1 VLLDRQVVQ
10 AFLDEQANDAVGVE
24 DEVGAV
30 CVLVADDTVS
40 GEIMSAHMQVERLS
54 RNIMAWNI
62 REKRDQL
69 RSLREDVDIGVRD
82 LGRHSRG
89 RLILVVFVLRT
100 NALARRAAEAL
111 EVVVGVAR
119 HC

>member
-1 VLLDRQVVQ
+1 ML
-10 AFLDEQANDAVGVE
+10 
-24 DEVGAV
+24 
-30 CVLVADDTVS
+30 
-40 GEIMSAHMQVERLS
+40 VERNEL
-54 RNIMAWNI
+54 RLNI
-62 REKRDQL
+62 REKGDQL

-89 RLILVVFVLRT
+89 RLVLVIFVLRT